1 MEQVRAMT
9 EVTNEL
15 MYEALKRLE
24 RDVSQIGDGTRVL
37 SGELQAIR
45 QHMAAHGRDINNIYD
60 KLVGHELR
68 LERIERRLDLIG
80 EPAE

>member
-1 MEQVRAMT
+1 MA

-15 MYEALKRLE
+15 MYELLKRVHH
-24 RDVSQIGDGTRVL
+24 DMSQMKDDMRML
-37 SGELQAIR
+37 SNEMQAMR
-45 QHMAAHGRDINNIYD
+45 THFSGFQRDISNIYD

-68 LERIERRLDLIG
+68 LERIERRLDLVA

>member
-1 MEQVRAMT
+1 MP

-15 MYEALKRLE
+15 MYEVLKHIQH
-24 RDVSQIGDGTRVL
+24 DMGQMNDGMRIL
-37 SGELQAIR
+37 GNEMQAMR
-45 QHMAAHGRDINNIYD
+45 THFAGFQRDISNIYD

-68 LERIERRLDLIG
+68 LERIEKRLDLIG

>member
-1 MEQVRAMT
+1 MT

-15 MYEALKRLE
+15 MYEGLKRAQTRLDKIE
-24 RDVSQIGDGTRVL
+24 DNTRVI

-45 QHMAAHGRDINNIYD
+45 QHMAAHGRDVNNIYD

>member
-1 MEQVRAMT
+1 MA

-15 MYEALKRLE
+15 LLEVLKRVQGCLD
-24 RDVSQIGDGTRVL
+24 RIDDGMR
-37 SGELQAIR
+37 ELNGQLHAMR
-45 QHMAAHGRDINNIYD
+45 EHMLATQKDISNIYD
-60 KLVGHELR
+60 RLVGHDLR

>member
-1 MEQVRAMT
+1 MT

-15 MYEALKRLE
+15 MYEVLRRVQERLDRIE
-24 RDVSQIGDGTRVL
+24 DNTRDMNGQL
-37 SGELQAIR
+37 HAIR
-45 QHMAAHGRDINNIYD
+45 EHMSGQSKDISNIYN

>member
-1 MEQVRAMT
+1 MT
-9 EVTNEL
+9 KVTNEL
-15 MYEALKRLE
+15 MYEVLRRVQERLDRIE
-24 RDVSQIGDGTRVL
+24 DNTRDMNGQ
-37 SGELQAIR
+37 LQAIR
-45 QHMAAHGRDINNIYD
+45 EHMSGQSKDISNIYN

>member
-1 MEQVRAMT
+1 MT

-15 MYEALKRLE
+15 MYELLKRIHADIALL
-24 RDVSQIGDGTRVL
+24 RTGQHDLNLQM
-37 SGELQAIR
+37 QAIR
-45 QHMAAHGRDINNIYD
+45 EHMQAQNKDTSNLYS
-60 KLVGHELR
+60 KVGSVEVR

>member
-1 MEQVRAMT
+1 MEAFMA

-15 MYEALKRLE
+15 MYELLKRIQGRLDRIE
-24 RDVSQIGDGTRVL
+24 DGMREINGQLNAMRD
-37 SGELQAIR
+37 
-45 QHMAAHGRDINNIYD
+45 HMVGQQKDTQNIYN